1 MSSMLPVQLVER
13 KLGTSPAIHGQRYW
27 MDGHP
32 LKTHV
37 MNALSAVF
45 PIGERFF
52 IDSVRA
58 YEDKIQDPLLRQEVK
73 TFIAQEAHHTKEHM
87 ILNKALVDQG
97 YDLERLISHMRFK
110 IDLVKRWRNPRS
122 QLGFTVSVEHLTALL
137 AHGLL
142 GDPDFLA
149 GVDEENKLI
158 WRWHFSEEIEHKGV
172 AYDVYMQNGGTY
184 LHRCFVMLETSIFF
198 MADIFITVLKL
209 LKQDGQLWN
218 WRMWKTGT
226 QFFWGKQGV
235 IRRLIPHFLAFFKR
249 DFHPWNHDNRYL
261 IDKYGQRFTL
271 YRMPT
276 SSDMPI
282 ASAGSV

>member
-1 MSSMLPVQLVER
+1 MTASLPVTLVER
-13 KLGTSPAIHGQRYW
+13 KLGVPAVLHGQRYW
-27 MDGHP
+27 LDGDP

-52 IDSVRA
+52 IDSLRV
-58 YEDKIQDPLLRQEVK
+58 YEDKIQDQELRQSVK

-87 ILNKALVDQG
+87 ALNKSLAEQG
-97 YDLERLISHMRFK
+97 YDLDKLISHMRFK
-110 IDLVKRWRNPRS
+110 IDLVRRWRDPRS

-142 GDPDFLA
+142 GDPAFLEGA
-149 GVDEENKLI
+149 DEENKRI

-184 LHRCFVMLETSIFF
+184 LHRCFVMAETSIFF
-198 MADIFITVLKL
+198 SVDIFITILKL

-218 WRMWKTGT
+218 WKMWKAGL
-226 QFFWGKQGV
+226 QFYWGKQGV
-235 IRRLIPHFLAFFKR
+235 FRRLAPHFFAFFKPG
-249 DFHPWNHDNRYL
+249 FHPWQHDNRYL
-261 IDKYGQRFTL
+261 IEKYGHQFDL
-271 YRMPT
+271 YSMPT
-276 SSDMPI
+276 PSTL
-282 ASAGSV
+282 SV